1 MLNYIVDF
9 TEADFAKKLVDQI
22 NGELPQT
29 TTISEERLEV
39 VAKKLGITS
48 DELLMNYMLNI
59 TLIA

>member
-39 VAKKLGITS
+39 VAKKTW
-48 DELLMNYMLNI
+48 NNK
-59 TLIA
+59 